1 MQREAYTHCT
11 QNQRHTQRKG
21 TTQRNGTRH
30 TPRKIKAMAQRMIP
44 PPNDQKQKRAS
55 TNSTPFNIFHYSR
68 LTFQIRLLFAC
79 ISIVG
84 YLLGAVLLLWY
95 SLFVTIYLHILG

>member
-1 MQREAYTHCT
+1 MQGEAYTHCA

-21 TTQRNGTRH
+21 TTQRNGTRNASQ
-30 TPRKIKAMAQRMIP
+30 KIKAMAKRMIP
-44 PPNDQKQKRAS
+44 PANDQNQKRAS

-79 ISIVG
+79 IFIVG

-95 SLFVTIYLHILG
+95 SLFVTIYSHILG